1 MDYEHGAT
9 AKSKI
14 GLGCVTF
21 GREIDKGTSF
31 RLMDHAYKNQITF
44 LDTAAAYGNGV
55 SEEIV
60 GAWLKERAF
69 SKKSITV
76 ATKILPPYTPL
87 QIRLS
92 VEESLRRL
100 RTESIDILY
109 LHRWDEILNNTEPW
123 VTLDKLV
130 KEGKVKKTGVSN
142 FDTEQLLN
150 AVNLKKINGLDSI
163 RYIQNNNNFAIS
175 DLSSGVR
182 DTCRSNEIKIV
193 TFSPLGA
200 GFLTGKHRDRIQV
213 RSRFAIIP
221 AHQDIYFTE
230 QAKLRLDK
238 ILQVAERTGYSST
251 HLALSWAL
259 HQKDVFSVLIGCRTI
274 AHLDQAFAAEK
285 FHSPKIFSELGLI

>member
-1 MDYEHGAT
+1 MDYDHDAN
-9 AKSKI
+9 AISKI

-31 RLMDHAYKNQITF
+31 TLMDHAYKNGITF
-44 LDTAAAYGNGV
+44 FDTAAAYGNGV

-60 GAWLKERAF
+60 GKWLKERTF
-69 SKKSITV
+69 SKKSVTI
-76 ATKILPPYTPL
+76 ATKILPPYTPS
-87 QIRLS
+87 QICLS
-92 VEESLRRL
+92 LEESLKRL

-109 LHRWDEILNNTEPW
+109 LHRWDEILNNTEAW
-123 VTLDKLV
+123 ITLDKLV

-150 AVNLKKINGLDSI
+150 AVNLQIINGLESI

-175 DLSSGVR
+175 DLSNGIR
-182 DTCRSNEIKIV
+182 ETCRSNGIKIV

-200 GFLTGKHRDRIQV
+200 GFLTGKHKHGVQQG
-213 RSRFAIIP
+213 SRFADIP
-221 AHQDIYFTE
+221 AHQDIYFNE
-230 QAKLRLDK
+230 HAKQRLDK

-259 HQKDVFSVLIGCRTI
+259 HQKDVFLVLVGGRTI
-274 AHLDQAFAAEK
+274 AHLDQAFAAAK
-285 FHSPKIFSELGLI
+285 FYSPEILSELDSI